1 MSYSP
6 QVRNTIDEVNSS
18 IVPLLAGQTF
28 TGGWTD
34 ITLWNGISVFLDG
47 KSLSTAPGTLQM
59 QFSQDCI
66 TVNESIQINIQDI
79 DTANSRTLAPI
90 SRYFRVVYT
99 NGGVDQ
105 TVFNL
110 QTIYHTSQVSSVSRL
125 NQDLV
130 GNEDV
135 INVRSVSTGQ
145 QPDGDFVNAK
155 ADGTAFVS
163 VVPLGV
169 GGVYDSG
176 WVDTDGFVSVEL
188 FIATDQVSSSQ
199 GIQILFTDDVQGAAT
214 VRAIETY
221 TYSQDEVDR
230 GFLSINFG
238 TRLDGFRVI
247 YTNNSVAQTS
257 FFLECDL
264 RTNTIPFRTSNIGA
278 IVTTDFQVEVA
289 LGNIPGYSNGTKFG
303 SIRLIDAA
311 DAQPLTIWRLADDGR
326 TPLRVA
332 RKTFQTVA
340 SNAWVASNNALDA
353 GKQITVELNDS
364 NNNFVTHTLTLNG
377 GDGRIPVSTG
387 ISALDCNVAF
397 LSGDTQ
403 TLSGDVY
410 VTNANNFTNGVPNL
424 GSAVLAFISQADGR
438 TQQSVYRV
446 PSGYTMIIR
455 NVYSTITAGTSNGS
469 VQVTLRI
476 KPDGGSWYVVRPYA
490 ITTAVALDREEIIT
504 LSENSLVEFTISSV
518 GGNDT
523 NTLAFFNYELIAN

>member
-1 MSYSP
+1 MAYSP
-6 QVRNTIDEVNSS
+6 QVRSKVDNNNSTTT
-18 IVPLLAGQTF
+18 PLGIGGVF
-28 TGGWTD
+28 TGGWVD
-34 ITLWNGISVFLDG
+34 ITLWNGVSIFLYGTSVG
-47 KSLSTAPGTLQM
+47 IASGTLQM
-59 QFSQDCI
+59 QFSQDGV
-66 TVNESIQINIQDI
+66 TVQRETIINIEDI
-79 DTANSRTLAPI
+79 STANPRTVAPI
-90 SRYFRVVYT
+90 SKYFRIVYT
-99 NGGVDQ
+99 NGGVAQ
-105 TVFNL
+105 TTFNV
-110 QTIYHTSQVSSVSRL
+110 QTILHATQMDLISRI
-125 NQDLV
+125 NADLV

-135 INVRSVSTGQ
+135 VTVRAVNTGR
-145 QPDGDFVNAK
+145 QPDGDFVNQR

-188 FIATDQVSSSQ
+188 FIATDHVSSPQ
-199 GIQILFTDDVQGAAT
+199 GIQILFTDDVQGSAT

-257 FFLECDL
+257 FFLQCDL

-289 LGNIPGYSNGTKFG
+289 LGHIPGYSNGTKFG

-326 TPLRVA
+326 TPLRVE
-332 RKTFQTVA
+332 RKTFATVA

-353 GKQITVELNDS
+353 GKQITVELNNS
-364 NNNFVTHTLTLNG
+364 NNNFVTHTLTLNAV
-377 GDGRIPVSTG
+377 DGRTPVDTG
-387 ISALDCNVAF
+387 ISALDCNVAY

-410 VTNANNFTNGVPNL
+410 VTNTNNFTNGVPNL
-424 GSAVLAFISQADGR
+424 GSQVLAFIPQADAR

-490 ITTAVALDREEIIT
+490 ITTAIALDRQEVIT
-504 LSENSLVEFTISSV
+504 LSENSLVEFTVSDI

>member
-6 QVRNTIDEVNSS
+6 QVRNTIDVANSS
-18 IVPLLAGQTF
+18 DVPLLAGQTF
-28 TGGWTD
+28 TGSWTD

-47 KSLSTAPGTLQM
+47 MAVSPAPGTLFM
-59 QFSQDCI
+59 QFSQDGMN
-66 TVNESIQINIQDI
+66 VNESIEIDVVDI

-99 NGGVDQ
+99 NGGVAH
-105 TVFNL
+105 TNFNM
-110 QTIYHTSQVSSVSRL
+110 QTIYHTSQVSPISRL
-125 NQDLV
+125 NQDLK

-135 INVRSVSTGQ
+135 SNVRSVSTGQ

-163 VVPLGV
+163 ESLLGI

-188 FIATDQVSSSQ
+188 FVSTDVVSSAQ
-199 GIQILFTDDVQGAAT
+199 GVQVLFTDDVQGSAT

-221 TYSQDEVDR
+221 TYSQDEIDR
-230 GFLSINFG
+230 GFLSVNFG

-247 YTNNSVAQTS
+247 YTNGSVAQTS

-264 RTNTIPFRTSNIGA
+264 RTNTTPFRSSNTGA
-278 IVTTDFQVEVA
+278 LITTDFQVEVA

-303 SIRLIDAA
+303 SIRLIDQS

-326 TPLRVA
+326 TPLRIE

-340 SNAWVASNNALDA
+340 SNAWVASNNVLDA
-353 GKQITVELNDS
+353 GKQITVQLNNSLNEL
-364 NNNFVTHTLTLNG
+364 VEHTLTLNAV
-377 GDGRIPVSTG
+377 DGRTPVDTG

-424 GSAVLAFISQADGR
+424 GSEVLAFVPQEAAR

-446 PSGYTMIIR
+446 PSGHTMIIR
-455 NVYSTITAGTSNGS
+455 NVFSTLTAGTSNGS
-469 VQVTLRI
+469 VQVTLRV
-476 KPDGGSWYVVRPYA
+476 KPSGGSWYVVRPYA
-490 ITTAVALDREEIIT
+490 ITTSVGLDRKEVIV

-523 NTLAFFNYELIAN
+523 NTLAFFNYELITN